1 MARPVSNPPNRFER
15 THIEWDPESG
25 PPDAQLE
32 VFEER
37 ARSCLTENTSPDVPF
52 RFGLNPYRGCQH
64 ACAYCYARRT
74 HPYLGFGAG
83 TDFEKRI
90 VVKVNAPEVLAR
102 ELARGRA
109 RHELVSLSG
118 ITDPYQP
125 LEARYRLTRRCLE
138 VLERFEN
145 PLTIITKSALVKR
158 DVDVLTQI
166 HARAGASVFV
176 SIPFLDPEIGRALEP
191 GVPSATERLQALR
204 ELSRAGIET
213 GVSISPLIPGLNDR
227 DIPRIL
233 EAARAAGARSA
244 FLTLL
249 RLPGEVREVF
259 EERLEATLPGRA
271 GKVRAALDEMR
282 GGDIGQSAFG
292 RRMHGQG
299 ARWEMLTR
307 LFDTCCRRLG
317 FEHGEAGEEERLRP
331 VGLDRTHRRQ
341 RQGELFAENSAPR
354 HDGVMP

>member
-1 MARPVSNPPNRFER
+1 VARPVSNPPNRFEKI
-15 THIEWDPESG
+15 HIEWDPGSA

-64 ACAYCYARRT
+64 ACAYCYARRS

-83 TDFEKRI
+83 SDFEKKI
-90 VVKVNAPEVLAR
+90 VVKVNAPDVLAR
-102 ELARGRA
+102 ELSRGRA
-109 RHELVSLSG
+109 RDELVALSG

-145 PLTIITKSALVKR
+145 PLTVITKSPLVKR
-158 DVDVLTQI
+158 DIDVLSRI
-166 HARAGASVFV
+166 HAGPGASVFL
-176 SIPFLDPEIGRALEP
+176 SIPFLDPEIGRAMEP
-191 GVPSATERLQALR
+191 GVPSVAERLQALR
-204 ELSRAGIET
+204 ELSDAGIET

-233 EAARAAGARSA
+233 EAAREAGARSA

-271 GKVRAALDEMR
+271 RKVLSALEEMR
-282 GGDIGQSAFG
+282 EGELGQSAFG

-299 ARWEMLTR
+299 TRWELVTR
-307 LFDTCCRRLG
+307 LFETSCRRLG

-331 VGLDRTHRRQ
+331 VGLGPDRRPRP
-341 RQGELFAENSAPR
+341 RQGELFTE
-354 HDGVMP
+354 D